1 MTKYVFVTGGVV
13 SSIGKGIATACL
25 GTLLKARGY
34 KVAIQKIDPYL
45 NVDAG
50 TMNPHQH
57 GEVFVTED
65 GAETDLD
72 LGHYERFVDQNL
84 GRLSSITTGV
94 VYQSVVER
102 ERRGDYLGQTVQ
114 VIPHITDEIK
124 DRIRQNAADM
134 DADVAIIEIGG
145 TIGDI
150 ESLPFTEAIR
160 QMKADEGIENVMYV
174 HVTLVPSVGPK
185 NELKTKPTQHSVR
198 DLRNIGIAP
207 DVLICRTKYPLSEEM
222 KKKIAMYCDIA
233 PGSIIEGRD
242 VDTLYELPMVF
253 EKQDFARLVTK
264 RLGLS
269 GVAPDL
275 SEWSRIVRAVKN
287 PRAAVTVAICGK
299 YMEHQAQPD
308 TYISVVES
316 LKHGGI
322 ENETQVNIKW
332 VDAEAHRDNI
342 GEVLSD
348 VDALVVPGGFGGRG
362 VEGKIAAI
370 RHARE
375 TGLPFL
381 GLCLGLQCA
390 VIEHARNVAG
400 LEGAH
405 STEFDENAPHPV
417 IAILK
422 DQRSVD
428 RKGGTMRLGA
438 YPCSV
443 EEGSLALEL
452 YGRDMVLER
461 HRHRYEV
468 NPRYHRA
475 LLDSGLKL
483 SGLSP
488 DGRLVEMIERE
499 GHPFFIA
506 SQFHPEFK
514 SRPTNAHPLFRGLIE
529 AALNFES
536 GGTNASRREPEAGAS
551 GANAAENAESNGAAN
566 GHEAH
571 EGGRGV
577 WRGSGDDES
586 LSLTLDD
593 IRRSIGGN

>member
-13 SSIGKGIATACL
+13 SSIGKGIAAACL

-84 GRLSSITTGV
+84 GRLSTITTGA
-94 VYQSVVER
+94 VYQSVIER

-114 VIPHITDEIK
+114 VIPHITEEIK
-124 DRIRQNAADM
+124 ERIRQNASDM

-160 QMKADEGIENVMYV
+160 QMKADEGLENVMYV
-174 HVTLVPSVGPK
+174 HVTLIPSVGPK

-207 DVLICRTKYPLSEEM
+207 DVLICRTKYPLSDEM

-233 PGSIIEGRD
+233 PSGIIEGQD
-242 VDTLYELPMVF
+242 ADTLYELPMIF

-269 GVAPDL
+269 SQAPDL
-275 SEWSRIVRAVKN
+275 SDWSRIVRAVKN
-287 PRAAVTVAICGK
+287 PQNAVTIAICGK

-308 TYISVVES
+308 TYISVVEA

-332 VDAEAHRDNI
+332 VDAEAHQDNI
-342 GEVLSD
+342 AEVLSD

-370 RHARE
+370 RYARE

-390 VIEHARNVAG
+390 VIEHARNVAN

-422 DQRSVD
+422 DQRAIE

-443 EEGSLALEL
+443 ETGSLACEL
-452 YGRDMVLER
+452 YGRDVVFER

-488 DGRLVEMIERE
+488 DGRLVEIIERH
-499 GHPFFIA
+499 GHPFFLA
-506 SQFHPEFK
+506 TQFHPEFK
-514 SRPTNAHPLFRGLIE
+514 SRPTNAHPLFRGFIE
-529 AALNFES
+529 AALKYP
-536 GGTNASRREPEAGAS
+536 GGSNTSPS
-551 GANAAENAESNGAAN
+551 ESNGHAGGAEN
-566 GHEAH
+566 
-571 EGGRGV
+571 GRGT
-577 WRGSGDDES
+577 WNGSDDEES
-586 LSLTLDD
+586 LSMTLDD
-593 IRRSIGGN
+593 IRRSIGGS

>member
-13 SSIGKGIATACL
+13 SSIGKGIASACL

-34 KVAIQKIDPYL
+34 KIAIQKIDPYL

-94 VYQSVVER
+94 VYQSVIER
-102 ERRGDYLGQTVQ
+102 ERRGDYLGHTVQ
-114 VIPHITDEIK
+114 VIPHITEEIK
-124 DRIRQNAADM
+124 ERIRQNAADM
-134 DADVAIIEIGG
+134 DADVSIVEIGG

-160 QMKADEGIENVMYV
+160 QMKIDEGIENVMYV

-198 DLRNIGIAP
+198 DLRNIGITP
-207 DVLICRTKYPLSEEM
+207 DVLICRTKHPISSEM
-222 KKKIAMYCDIA
+222 RKKIAMYCDIHPDA
-233 PGSIIEGRD
+233 IIEGMD
-242 VDTLYELPMVF
+242 IDTLYELPMIF
-253 EKQDFARLVTK
+253 EKQNFARLVTK
-264 RLGLS
+264 RLALNS
-269 GVAPDL
+269 QTPDL
-275 SEWSRIVRAVKN
+275 TDWSRIVRAVKN
-287 PRAAVTVAICGK
+287 PLGAVTIAICGK
-299 YMEHQAQPD
+299 YMEHMAQPD
-308 TYISVVES
+308 TYISVVEA

-332 VDAEAHRDNI
+332 VDAEGNIDNI
-342 GEVLSD
+342 GEVLAD
-348 VDALVVPGGFGGRG
+348 VDGLVVPGGFGTRG

-370 RHARE
+370 KYARQNN
-375 TGLPFL
+375 LPFL

-390 VIEHARNVAG
+390 VIEHARHVAN
-400 LEGAH
+400 LKGAN
-405 STEFDENAPHPV
+405 STEFDENTEHPV

-438 YPCSV
+438 YPCAL
-443 EEGSLALEL
+443 ETDSLAAQL

-468 NPRYHRA
+468 NPRFHRA
-475 LLDSGLKL
+475 LGDSGLVL

-488 DGRLVEMIERE
+488 DGRLVEIIEQE
-499 GHPFFIA
+499 NHPFFIA
-506 SQFHPEFK
+506 TQFHPEFK
-514 SRPTNAHPLFRGLIE
+514 SRPTNAHPLFRGLVE
-529 AALNFES
+529 AAIHYTP
-536 GGTNASRREPEAGAS
+536 GGQNEKREV
-551 GANAAENAESNGAAN
+551 AAKEHENGNNGDK
-566 GHEAH
+566 E
-571 EGGRGV
+571 
-577 WRGSGDDES
+577 
-586 LSLTLDD
+586 LTLDD
-593 IRRSIGGN
+593 IRRNISG

>member
-13 SSIGKGIATACL
+13 SSIGKGIASACL

-84 GRLSSITTGV
+84 HRLSSITTGV
-94 VYQSVVER
+94 VYQSVIER

-160 QMKADEGIENVMYV
+160 QMKADEGLENVMYV

-207 DVLICRTKYPLSEEM
+207 DVLICRTKYPLSDEM
-222 KKKIAMYCDIA
+222 KKKIAMYCDISA
-233 PGSIIEGRD
+233 GAIIEGRD
-242 VDTLYELPMVF
+242 VDTLYELPMIF
-253 EKQDFARLVTK
+253 EQQGFAQLVTK

-269 GVAPDL
+269 SQAPDL
-275 SEWSRIVRAVKN
+275 SAWSRIVRAVKN
-287 PRAAVTVAICGK
+287 PRNAVTVAICGK

-308 TYISVVES
+308 TYISVVEA

-322 ENETQVNIKW
+322 ENEAQVNIKW
-332 VDAEAHRDNI
+332 VDAEAHQDNI
-342 GEVLSD
+342 AEVLAD

-405 STEFDENAPHPV
+405 STEFDADAPHPV

-422 DQRSVD
+422 DQRNVE

-438 YPCSV
+438 DKPCLI
-443 EEGSLALEL
+443 EDGSLACEL
-452 YGRDMVLER
+452 YGRDMVMER

-488 DGRLVEMIERE
+488 DGRLVEIVERS

-506 SQFHPEFK
+506 TQFHPEFK
-514 SRPTNAHPLFRGLIE
+514 SRPTNAHPLFRSLIE
-529 AALNFES
+529 AALKYPN
-536 GGTNASRREPEAGAS
+536 GGSSTSDP
-551 GANAAENAESNGAAN
+551 SNGHSN
-566 GHEAH
+566 GHADGGHADGER
-571 EGGRGV
+571 GRGGWNGV
-577 WRGSGDDES
+577 EDDEP
-586 LSLTLDD
+586 LPVTLDD